1 MEKVSKIK
9 KYEQTILS
17 FLNENAD
24 KDVEYDTYKK
34 IVIADTT
41 AHHYQLLATGWT
53 DTNHFSDNIL
63 IHFQIKADGK
73 IWLWENNTEIQ
84 VAQILVERGIPKSDI
99 VLGFHPPQYR
109 QFTGFAIA

>member
-34 IVIADTT
+34 IVVADTT

-73 IWLWENNTEIQ
+73 IWLWPSRIASHPYMLRTSR
-84 VAQILVERGIPKSDI
+84 QIRWQI
-99 VLGFHPPQYR
+99 H
-109 QFTGFAIA
+109 